1 MLSETIKTLRKQ
13 AGMSQEQLAGRLPA
27 GTARAQTGQ
36 SSLISGICHE
46 A

>member
-1 MLSETIKTLRKQ
+1 M
-13 AGMSQEQLAGRLPA
+13 RLPA